1 MKTSRLFPRFKGV
14 WDSHSQWL
22 LLSLCSA
29 AIGGEV
35 KPASPSPEAQVH
47 LEGRSTAKR
56 PNGSYSSHLTRP
68 PSKKA
73 PLGIT
78 VLPNSRGSSS
88 STYLINQAYVTVV
101 GEKTSCKSKLL
112 CVEVDSIAPAL
123 YHPLDGRSG
132 K

>member
-1 MKTSRLFPRFKGV
+1 MKTSRLFPAIQRYLGFA
-14 WDSHSQWL
+14 L
-22 LLSLCSA
+22 AMALTSLCSA

-47 LEGRSTAKR
+47 LEGTLYR
-56 PNGSYSSHLTRP
+56 
-68 PSKKA
+68 KKA
-73 PLGIT
+73 EWLLFVASDKAAFKKGSIQL
-78 VLPNSRGSSS
+78 VLPKLKRKQLEH
-88 STYLINQAYVTVV
+88 YLINQAYVTVV